1 VDVTL
6 VREGTSNSLTYR
18 QRLPTGLGQNGEW
31 NVTFDPMPGV
41 PVASKDTLSWR
52 VFVDPPHIF
61 GGPGELFLPWGEI
74 IESDEIN
81 NAADGPSD
89 CTIP

>member
-1 VDVTL
+1 
-6 VREGTSNSLTYR
+6 
-18 QRLPTGLGQNGEW
+18 
-31 NVTFDPMPGV
+31 MPISSCRPDISCSSSSWLSRSAAV
-41 PVASKDTLSWR
+41 PWR

-61 GGPGELFLPWGEI
+61 AGPGELFLPWGEI
-74 IESDEIN
+74 IESDETN